1 MRLIPVG
8 GFLGAGKT
16 TLLWEAA
23 RRLSQRG
30 HSVGLV
36 TNDQVPGL
44 VDTALL
50 SRLGSSVREV
60 AGSCF
65 CCNFNGLA
73 DAVDAL
79 ANEGADCV
87 LAEPVG
93 SCTDLSATILQPVK
107 ALYPHWRVSPLSVLV
122 DPLRLDE
129 ALRAAHP
136 LLHADAAYILR
147 LQLEEADQ
155 ILLNKVDTLS
165 PSEYERQMALLAE
178 EFPGIPVKGASA
190 LNGQGIDDWL
200 ESVLSGGPAGSRIAP
215 VDYDRYANGEAALG
229 WLNVEANL
237 SWTASARPDWAG
249 FMHRLLGSFQDGL
262 KASQSEVGHIK
273 MLLDSEGGRIIANL
287 TGLNG
292 QVSIRSQAPA
302 TGSRSVLTLN
312 ARAQVSPERIE
323 ELFRSALKEA
333 SAARVAS
340 EIKTFHCIQPG
351 RPQPTHRFDS
361 VVP

>member
-229 WLNVEANL
+229 WLNVEAKRSGAHQNAARL
-237 SWTASARPDWAG
+237 RRRSNYRQPHRPERPSLHSKPSAGNRVAECPYLE
-249 FMHRLLGSFQDGL
+249 RKGSSL
-262 KASQSEVGHIK
+262 
-273 MLLDSEGGRIIANL
+273 
-287 TGLNG
+287 
-292 QVSIRSQAPA
+292 
-302 TGSRSVLTLN
+302 
-312 ARAQVSPERIE
+312 ARANRG
-323 ELFRSALKEA
+323 AL
-333 SAARVAS
+333 SQRVEGS
-340 EIKTFHCIQPG
+340 LCGTG
-351 RPQPTHRFDS
+351 RVRD
-361 VVP
+361 